1 MNVTTHFPKLVYEY
15 IMTSKRNEAWPR
27 YKTESRTPVKME
39 QAWMAYTVADVEY
52 VNVM

>member
-15 IMTSKRNEAWPR
+15 TLSTKRKEAWPR
-27 YKTESRTPVKME
+27 YKMDSPTPMKME
-39 QAWMAYTVADVEY
+39 QAWMDYTVPDVEY